1 MGYLQRCQEF
11 QNLARGGF
19 FYYRIQKEL
28 IGLRP
33 AGEKTGR
40 LLLAH
45 RLRN

>member
-1 MGYLQRCQEF
+1 MGYLRRCQEF

-28 IGLRP
+28 GLRP

-40 LLLAH
+40 LWLAH